1 MSAVFS
7 QPIRA
12 TVSLRAYPK
21 NSRATTASTAWP
33 SSFAQR
39 GYRLSTPGGVVAE
52 RMIGCS
58 VTTLTKIEM
67 IQKLEKMAHFWM
79 SGIGAMATTRSAKPS
94 ASTEAIA
101 GGGKR
106 EDESTSAVWF
116 A

>member
-1 MSAVFS
+1 MSAVLN

-21 NSRATTASTAWP
+21 NSRATTTSTACP

-39 GYRLSTPGGVVAE
+39 GYRLSTPGGVVAD

-94 ASTEAIA
+94 ASTDPIA
-101 GGGKR
+101 GGTTG
-106 EDESTSAVWF
+106 EDDSTRAVCLS
-116 A
+116 